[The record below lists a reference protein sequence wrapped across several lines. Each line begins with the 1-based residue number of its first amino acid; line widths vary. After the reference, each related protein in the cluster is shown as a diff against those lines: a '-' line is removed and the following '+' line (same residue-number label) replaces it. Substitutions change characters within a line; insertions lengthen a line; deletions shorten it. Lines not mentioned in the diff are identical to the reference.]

1 MKSSEDMHERTRLRF
16 KKSFRVVFLLSQVLH
31 PIEKTIIKLLQ
42 SEKNLTEQQII
53 DKTKLSA
60 DQTRR
65 GREWLRLKN
74 RATVDES
81 E

>member
-1 MKSSEDMHERTRLRF
+1 M
-16 KKSFRVVFLLSQVLH
+16 SQVLH

-65 GREWLRLKN
+65 GIEWLRLKN
-74 RATVDES
+74 LATV
-81 E
+81 